1 MADDAI
7 ASATARD
14 PSLTGEGT
22 TDANALDQVPS
33 RVNTMDDFLN
43 GGYFAGFP
51 DIPELEDSMRTP
63 ETSNSGNVS
72 PLSSTDTN
80 MLEDVPT
87 KESSN
92 EPTTA
97 TPAPVSDNPLDA
109 PDGPRPEA
117 EDADGQDDEEMGGV
131 DDTKKENGE
140 GAEPADP
147 EAQAKADLQSAARS
161 HFVTQTYATIIP
173 SYATWFD
180 MRYIDYRE
188 RKALPEF
195 FNGRNR
201 SKTPAVYR
209 DYRDF
214 MINTYRLNPSEYLT
228 VTACR
233 RNLAGDVCAI
243 MRVHAFLE
251 QWGLINYQVDPQE
264 RPSNIGPPFTGHFR
278 VTVDTPRGLQPFQ
291 PGPGSK
297 TTDGKQLTATDR
309 AASQQPTAK
318 SETKSLAGRNIYEAN
333 GKEASAEPKA
343 SNSEGAANGPVD
355 VKDLEAAAKEPM
367 KVINCFSCGVECTR
381 VHFHETKPSEQPGQ
395 MKAAGGLKRDLCP
408 RCFVEGNFPSG
419 TSSAD
424 FTKISN
430 SENSATAE
438 TEEKWTEEETLLL
451 LEGLEEFDD
460 DWNRVAD
467 HVQTKTRE
475 QCVMKFLQLEI
486 EDKYIE
492 ADLPESQSAAPS
504 TKFLRDLEYLSEGRA
519 PIHHADNPILSV
531 VSFLAGLAPANVTE
545 AAVASGRSVGEMKR
559 ILQEKINKAPTAPSE
574 KGKEKE
580 GSQSTPAAT
589 ASDMKPE
596 GGDAMDVDASAESTA
611 VATRESDS
619 SSANPLATLPF
630 ALSAA
635 RSSALASHEER
646 HITRLVSG
654 AVNLQLQK
662 LQLKLA
668 HFNDFEKLLSAERR
682 DLQRRRQQLFM
693 DRLNF
698 QRRVRALEDATKR
711 ISSSMGGQG
720 LPGSMSNED
729 AVQALTEA
737 MRMFGVG
744 KGEDSMGVKR
754 DSVDAD
760 VAQPITEGTEGYSK
774 VEI

>member
-1 MADDAI
+1 MADDAT
-7 ASATARD
+7 AGATARD
-14 PSLTGEGT
+14 PSLTGEGA
-22 TDANALDQVPS
+22 TDVNALDQ
-33 RVNTMDDFLN
+33 
-43 GGYFAGFP
+43 
-51 DIPELEDSMRTP
+51 
-63 ETSNSGNVS
+63 
-72 PLSSTDTN
+72 DTN
-80 MLEDVPT
+80 MLEDAPA

-92 EPTTA
+92 EPATA
-97 TPAPVSDNPLDA
+97 TPAQVSDNPLDA

-131 DDTKKENGE
+131 EDAKKENGE

-297 TTDGKQLTATDR
+297 VTDGKQLTATDR
-309 AASQQPTAK
+309 AASAQPTAK

-333 GKEASAEPKA
+333 GKEASAEPKTA
-343 SNSEGAANGPVD
+343 NGEGAANGPVD

-430 SENSATAE
+430 PDNSAAAE

-504 TKFLRDLEYLSEGRA
+504 TKFLRDLDYLSEGRV

-545 AAVASGRSVGEMKR
+545 AAVASERSVGEMKR

-580 GSQSTPAAT
+580 GEQSTPAAT

-596 GGDAMDVDASAESTA
+596 SGDAMDVDPSADSTA

-619 SSANPLATLPF
+619 SNANPLATLPF

-720 LPGSMSNED
+720 LPGSMSNEE

-760 VAQPITEGTEGYSK
+760 VAQPIAEGAEGYSK

>member
-1 MADDAI
+1 MADDATT
-7 ASATARD
+7 SANAQD
-14 PSLTGEGT
+14 LALAGEGAADMT
-22 TDANALDQVPS
+22 ALDQ
-33 RVNTMDDFLN
+33 D
-43 GGYFAGFP
+43 
-51 DIPELEDSMRTP
+51 
-63 ETSNSGNVS
+63 TS
-72 PLSSTDTN
+72 
-80 MLEDVPT
+80 MLEEPT
-87 KESSN
+87 IKESSR
-92 EPTTA
+92 EASAA
-97 TPAPVSDNPLDA
+97 TPALASDNPLDA
-109 PDGPRPEA
+109 PDGPRPDA
-117 EDADGQDDEEMGGV
+117 EDADGQDDEEMGGT
-131 DDTKKENGE
+131 DDTKKEKDAD
-140 GAEPADP
+140 GAEVVDP

-195 FNGRNR
+195 FNNRNR

-297 TTDGKQLTATDR
+297 VTDGKQHAGTDR

-318 SETKSLAGRNIYEAN
+318 SDTKSLAGRNIYEAN
-333 GKEASAEPKA
+333 GKEASSEPKD
-343 SNSEGAANGPVD
+343 SNGEAVANGGSVD
-355 VKDLEAAAKEPM
+355 VKELEAAVKEPV

-381 VHFHETKPSEQPGQ
+381 THFHETTPSEQPGQ
-395 MKAAGGLKRDLCP
+395 TKSAGGLKRDVCS
-408 RCFVEGNFPSG
+408 RCYVEGNFPTG
-419 TSSAD
+419 TSSHD
-424 FTKISN
+424 FVKVAASDSILSVK
-430 SENSATAE
+430 EE
-438 TEEKWTEEETLLL
+438 TWTEEEVLLL

-486 EDKYIE
+486 EDKYVE
-492 ADLPESQSAAPS
+492 ADMPSSEPSAPS
-504 TKFLRDLEYLSEGRA
+504 TRFLQDLEYLSAGRM
-519 PIHHADNPILSV
+519 PIHHAENPVLSV

-545 AAVASGRSVGEMKR
+545 AAVASGRSVAEMKR
-559 ILQEKINKAPTAPSE
+559 ILQEKIDKSPTAPSE

-580 GSQSTPAAT
+580 GESTTEA
-589 ASDMKPE
+589 KPE
-596 GGDAMDVDASAESTA
+596 PSSNDVMDIDAAQDSSALVTKDSTSTSADAS
-611 VATRESDS
+611 
-619 SSANPLATLPF
+619 NPLVTLPF

-635 RSSALASHEER
+635 RASALASHEER

-654 AVNLQLQK
+654 TVNLQLQK

-668 HFNDFEKLLSAERR
+668 HFNDFEKLLAAERR

-698 QRRVRALEDATKR
+698 QRRVRALEDATKK
-711 ISSSMGGQG
+711 IGAQIGGQG
-720 LPGSMSNED
+720 LPGSVGAEEAMEKLS
-729 AVQALTEA
+729 EA
-737 MRMFGVG
+737 MRLFGVG
-744 KGEDSMGVKR
+744 KGEDSMGTKR
-754 DSVDAD
+754 DSVDEG
-760 VAQPITEGTEGYSK
+760 VQPIEAGQEGYAK
-774 VEI
+774 MEI